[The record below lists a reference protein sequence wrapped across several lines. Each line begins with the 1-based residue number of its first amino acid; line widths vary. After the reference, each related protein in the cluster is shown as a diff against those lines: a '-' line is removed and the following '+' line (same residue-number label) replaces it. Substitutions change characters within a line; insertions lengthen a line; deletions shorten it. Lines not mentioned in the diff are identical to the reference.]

1 MKLLK
6 KCEVRFTV
14 QDINSTHCSFVQEV
28 RSLTERF
35 PLRFTQ
41 VVYPELSNK
50 VVLHLNLLASY
61 QKKKKKVSFQGQQV
75 VSNMQ

>member
-1 MKLLK
+1 MKLIK

-28 RSLTERF
+28 RSLNLVLPSWNNSHRTTTDE
-35 PLRFTQ
+35 

-50 VVLHLNLLASY
+50 VVLHPNLLASD
-61 QKKKKKVSFQGQQV
+61 
-75 VSNMQ
+75 